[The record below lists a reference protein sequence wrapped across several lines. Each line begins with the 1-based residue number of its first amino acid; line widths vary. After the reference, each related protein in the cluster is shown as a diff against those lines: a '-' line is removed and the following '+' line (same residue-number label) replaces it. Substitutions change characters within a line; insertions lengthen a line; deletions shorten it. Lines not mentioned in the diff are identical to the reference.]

1 MTSSKLKPSILF
13 ITPLPPPVHGSAMMS
28 QYVKDSKLINKT
40 FNCDYVNLSTSRRMD
55 EIGKK
60 PLLKMVRFIWAYCIV
75 LGKLM
80 YHRYDLCYLAI
91 TCRGIGFLKDAP
103 FVLLC
108 KLFRRKIVIHQHNKG
123 MSRDVERWPYRW
135 LMPWIYRNTKVILLS
150 WRLYP
155 DIKKIVEKDQIL
167 ICSNGIPDTLQEELE
182 AKRNNRIPHLL
193 FLSNLMVSKGV
204 IVLLDALEILKNKD
218 YSFICDFVG
227 GETAEID
234 AARFKAEV
242 EKRGLDKLVIYAG
255 KQYGADK
262 EHFFQQADVFVHPTM
277 DDCFPLVL
285 LEAMQNSL
293 PKVSTD
299 VGGIA
304 DIIENKVNG
313 YVCETLDADI
323 FAQKLS
329 ELIIDEP
336 LRLRMGESGHEK
348 YKRQYTIE
356 QFEAN
361 IKEILTVSM

>member
-1 MTSSKLKPSILF
+1 M
-13 ITPLPPPVHGSAMMS
+13 
-28 QYVKDSKLINKT
+28 
-40 FNCDYVNLSTSRRMD
+40 
-55 EIGKK
+55 
-60 PLLKMVRFIWAYCIV
+60 
-75 LGKLM
+75 
-80 YHRYDLCYLAI
+80 
-91 TCRGIGFLKDAP
+91 
-103 FVLLC
+103 
-108 KLFRRKIVIHQHNKG
+108 
-123 MSRDVERWPYRW
+123 
-135 LMPWIYRNTKVILLS
+135 
-150 WRLYP
+150 
-155 DIKKIVEKDQIL
+155 
-167 ICSNGIPDTLQEELE
+167 
-182 AKRNNRIPHLL
+182 
-193 FLSNLMVSKGV
+193 
-204 IVLLDALEILKNKD
+204 
-218 YSFICDFVG
+218 G

-285 LEAMQNSL
+285 LEAMQHSL
-293 PKVSTD
+293 PIVSTD

-329 ELIIDEP
+329 ELINDEP